1 MWKRF
6 FMLCLLV
13 LLGSF
18 SIYSDEEKWYRISE
32 TELTELET
40 RLIER
45 SNEIEKLNE
54 ILARQKESLE
64 RLTETLTKT
73 ESILDEKENGYKRIE
88 KYLREYEK
96 EASLKI
102 EGLRMQRN
110 VLIVGIALSF
120 ALGLVTA
127 GVVF

>member
-1 MWKRF
+1 
-6 FMLCLLV
+6 MLFLVV

-18 SIYSDEEKWYRISE
+18 YIYSDEEKWYRISE
-32 TELTELET
+32 TELTELEM

-54 ILARQKESLE
+54 ISVNQEELLKLLKEIPTKIESL
-64 RLTETLTKT
+64 
-73 ESILDEKENGYKRIE
+73 LDEKENAYKQIE
-88 KYLREYEK
+88 NSLREYEK
-96 EASLKI
+96 EANLKI

-110 VLIVGIALSF
+110 VLIVGVALSF
-120 ALGLVTA
+120 ALGIITA

>member
-6 FMLCLLV
+6 FMLFLVV

-18 SIYSDEEKWYRISE
+18 YIYSDEEKWYRISE
-32 TELTELET
+32 TELTELEM

-54 ILARQKESLE
+54 ISVNQEELLKLLKEIPTKIESL
-64 RLTETLTKT
+64 
-73 ESILDEKENGYKRIE
+73 LDEKENAYKQIE
-88 KYLREYEK
+88 NSLREYEK
-96 EASLKI
+96 EANLKI

-110 VLIVGIALSF
+110 VLIVGVALSF
-120 ALGLVTA
+120 ALGIITA